1 MEGFLMSI
9 LFGSW
14 QQWKGDL
21 ETLNQLSDERQ
32 LQAGQFVKLK
42 LPLHEWR
49 LFTLYPKEG
58 ARSLRDALG
67 CSETQLTICLKLL
80 QVWNPHLSVYALREG
95 DRLLVNPTLLQKE
108 NWSELVLRR
117 LEQLKRS
124 RGRRLKRPRVKL
136 SERCALLPLRP
147 EVAAA
152 AERAERARLEALKK
166 EKEEA
171 LLARER
177 KREQRRLE
185 RERRR
190 EERRRKRKALKRR
203 RLRAQP

>member
-1 MEGFLMSI
+1 MSI

-21 ETLNQLSDERQ
+21 ETLNNLSDEHQ

-49 LFTLYPKEG
+49 LFTLYPDEG
-58 ARSLRDALG
+58 AQSLRDALE
-67 CSETQLTICLKLL
+67 CSEAHLATCLKLL

-95 DRLLVNPTLLQKE
+95 DRLLVNPSLLQRD

-117 LEQLKRS
+117 LDQLKRS
-124 RGRRLKRPRVKL
+124 RARRLKRPRVKL
-136 SERCALLPLRP
+136 SERCVVLPLRP

-152 AERAERARLEALKK
+152 AERAERARLEALKR

-171 LLARER
+171 RLARER

-185 RERRR
+185 RERKL

-203 RLRAQP
+203 KGRAQP